1 MLLVNIKNTNILNEW
16 KIAKITE
23 LINLASHPNKQ
34 RVRVLSVSY
43 PAFEAAD
50 LGAASSLRPIE
61 DQKQGLSVLFSLI
74 SVKRCSFASV
84 LTSCHRF
91 GDSNV
96 KP

>member
-1 MLLVNIKNTNILNEW
+1 MENSKDHGVDKPGKPPEQ
-16 KIAKITE
+16 AKSQSSISW
-23 LINLASHPNKQ
+23 I
-34 RVRVLSVSY
+34 
-43 PAFEAAD
+43 AFEAAD